1 MRLDEP
7 GALDNCAHRAH
18 GGIEALQVTDLQDLP
33 VPGRGPDKTVGF
45 LEGISDRLLH
55 QNVDTFIQK
64 LLSDLA
70 VKRGRSR
77 DTYGVHLAEEL
88 PVIGVAHR
96 LQRQGDLFCTA
107 WDLVRN
113 SDELCLRQGGIHA
126 SVMVAQRAHTY
137 DSNPHLVHRRQPFGP
152 PRNQE

>member
-55 QNVDTFIQK
+55 KTLATLIRK

-70 VKRGRSR
+70 VNLGRGR
-77 DTYGVHLAEEL
+77 DPYAVHFAEDL
-88 PVIGVAHR
+88 PVFVVAHR
-96 LQRQGDLFCTA
+96 LQSQGNLCCT
-107 WDLVRN
+107 
-113 SDELCLRQGGIHA
+113 
-126 SVMVAQRAHTY
+126 
-137 DSNPHLVHRRQPFGP
+137 
-152 PRNQE
+152 